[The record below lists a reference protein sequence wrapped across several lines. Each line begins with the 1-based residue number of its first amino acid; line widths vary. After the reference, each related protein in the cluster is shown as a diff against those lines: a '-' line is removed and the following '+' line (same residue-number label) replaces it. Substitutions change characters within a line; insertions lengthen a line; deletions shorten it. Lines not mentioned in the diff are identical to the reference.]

1 MTEGPKPGH
10 PGEQISPGVPPGG
23 AAPPPPPYGGYGGH
37 GAYGS
42 SAYSGQGAYEGQ
54 GAYGP
59 GGQGARGPQGA
70 YGGQGAYGPGGQGA
84 YGPQGAYGGQG
95 AYSPGGQGAYGPQG
109 AYGGYGG
116 GPYGRPSAPKPG
128 LVPLRPLNLGE
139 ILDGAFTA
147 IRWNPK
153 TILTSSAAV
162 ATVSAVFIAFVW
174 YIVERRALTSVHV
187 SGSSTP
193 VSAAETVALVALGG
207 LTIIVVVFANL
218 ILTGLLTV
226 TIGQGVLG
234 RKETLASAWRAARPR
249 IWRLI
254 AMLLLASVFL
264 VGGWLLGIGLSVLF
278 GALLA
283 VGTHLRAVGILVG
296 VVCGL
301 TAWVFAV
308 IVLVR
313 WSVAIPV
320 VMLERVGPLKSLG
333 RSWRLVRRSSWRVFS
348 ILLLTEVIVGIANEI
363 INVPFALA
371 SGGLSAFTAQ
381 TQQVNVGG
389 LILTAVGQIIA
400 STLTAP
406 LLAGVIVL
414 LYADLRMRRE
424 GMDIMLQAAA
434 AGAPGGDRPDGQ
446 TAGPW

>member
-1 MTEGPKPGH
+1 
-10 PGEQISPGVPPGG
+10 
-23 AAPPPPPYGGYGGH
+23 
-37 GAYGS
+37 
-42 SAYSGQGAYEGQ
+42 
-54 GAYGP
+54 
-59 GGQGARGPQGA
+59 
-70 YGGQGAYGPGGQGA
+70 
-84 YGPQGAYGGQG
+84 
-95 AYSPGGQGAYGPQG
+95 
-109 AYGGYGG
+109 
-116 GPYGRPSAPKPG
+116 
-128 LVPLRPLNLGE
+128 VPLRPLGLGE

-162 ATVSAVFIAFVW
+162 ATISAVLIALVS
-174 YIVERRALTSVHV
+174 YVVERRILTSVHV
-187 SGSSTP
+187 SGSSTT
-193 VSAAETVALVALGG
+193 VNTAAVVALVALGG
-207 LTIIVVVFANL
+207 LTAVVVVCAHL

-254 AMLLLASVFL
+254 AMLLLATVFL
-264 VGGWLLGIGLSVLF
+264 AGGWLLGIGLSVLVGVLI
-278 GALLA
+278 GAGA
-283 VGTHLRAVGILVG
+283 HLPAAGILVG
-296 VVCGL
+296 VICGL

-333 RSWRLVRRSSWRVFS
+333 RSWRLVRRSSWRIFG
-348 ILLLTEVIVGIANEI
+348 ILLLTEVIVSTANEI

-371 SGGLSAFTAQ
+371 SGGLSAFSTQA
-381 TQQVNVGG
+381 QQVNVGG
-389 LILTAVGQIIA
+389 LFLTAVGQIIA

-424 GMDIMLQAAA
+424 GMDITLQAAA

>member
-1 MTEGPKPGH
+1 MTEGPEPGH
-10 PGEQISPGVPPGG
+10 SNEQTGPGVPPGG
-23 AAPPPPPYGGYGGH
+23 AAPPPPPPPPPYGGYGTYGSYGGH
-37 GAYGS
+37 GAYG
-42 SAYSGQGAYEGQ
+42 GP

-59 GGQGARGPQGA
+59 GVHGGYGGYGGYGPQGP
-70 YGGQGAYGPGGQGA
+70 YGEQGA
-84 YGPQGAYGGQG
+84 YGPQGAYGGYG
-95 AYSPGGQGAYGPQG
+95 A
-109 AYGGYGG
+109 YGG

-128 LVPLRPLNLGE
+128 LVPLRPLGLGE

-162 ATVSAVFIAFVW
+162 ATISAVLIALVS
-174 YIVERRALTSVHV
+174 YVVERRILTSVHV
-187 SGSSTP
+187 SGSSTT
-193 VSAAETVALVALGG
+193 VNTAAVVALVALGG
-207 LTIIVVVFANL
+207 LTAVVVVCAHL

-254 AMLLLASVFL
+254 AMLLLATVFL
-264 VGGWLLGIGLSVLF
+264 AGGWLLGIGLSVLVGVLI
-278 GALLA
+278 GAGA
-283 VGTHLRAVGILVG
+283 HLPAAGILVG
-296 VVCGL
+296 VICGL

-333 RSWRLVRRSSWRVFS
+333 RSWRLVRRSSWRIFG
-348 ILLLTEVIVGIANEI
+348 ILLLTEVIVSTANEI

-371 SGGLSAFTAQ
+371 SGGLSAFSTQA
-381 TQQVNVGG
+381 QQVNVGG
-389 LILTAVGQIIA
+389 LFLTAVGQIIA

-424 GMDIMLQAAA
+424 GMDITLQAAA

>member
-1 MTEGPKPGH
+1 MTEGPEPGH
-10 PGEQISPGVPPGG
+10 SNEQTGPGVPPGG
-23 AAPPPPPYGGYGGH
+23 AAPPPPPPPPYGGYGT
-37 GAYGS
+37 YGS
-42 SAYSGQGAYEGQ
+42 
-54 GAYGP
+54 YG
-59 GGQGARGPQGA
+59 GHGA
-70 YGGQGAYGPGGQGA
+70 YGGQGAYGPGAYGGYGGYGGYGPQGAYGEQGA
-84 YGPQGAYGGQG
+84 YGPQGAYGGYG
-95 AYSPGGQGAYGPQG
+95 A
-109 AYGGYGG
+109 YGG

-128 LVPLRPLNLGE
+128 LVPLRPLGLGE

-162 ATVSAVFIAFVW
+162 ATISAVLIALVS
-174 YIVERRALTSVHV
+174 YVVERRILTSVHV
-187 SGSSTP
+187 SGSSTT
-193 VSAAETVALVALGG
+193 VNTAAVVALVALGG
-207 LTIIVVVFANL
+207 LTAVVVVCAHL

-254 AMLLLASVFL
+254 AMLLLATVFL
-264 VGGWLLGIGLSVLF
+264 AGGWLLGIGLSVLVGVLI
-278 GALLA
+278 GAGA
-283 VGTHLRAVGILVG
+283 HLPAAGILVG
-296 VVCGL
+296 VICGL

-333 RSWRLVRRSSWRVFS
+333 RSWRLVRRSSWRIFG
-348 ILLLTEVIVGIANEI
+348 ILLLTEVIVSTANEI

-371 SGGLSAFTAQ
+371 SGGLSAFSTQA
-381 TQQVNVGG
+381 QQVNVGG
-389 LILTAVGQIIA
+389 LFLTAVGQIIA

-424 GMDIMLQAAA
+424 GMDITLQAAA

>member
-1 MTEGPKPGH
+1 MTEGPEPRH
-10 PGEQISPGVPPGG
+10 SDEQEGSGVPPGG
-23 AAPPPPPYGGYGGH
+23 AAPPPPPYGGYGM
-37 GAYGS
+37 YGS
-42 SAYSGQGAYEGQ
+42 
-54 GAYGP
+54 
-59 GGQGARGPQGA
+59 
-70 YGGQGAYGPGGQGA
+70 YGGQGAYGPQGTYGGQGA
-84 YGPQGAYGGQG
+84 YGPQGAYAG
-95 AYSPGGQGAYGPQG
+95 YGAYGPQG
-109 AYGGYGG
+109 AYAGYGAYG
-116 GPYGRPSAPKPG
+116 YGPYGRPSAPKPG

-162 ATVSAVFIAFVW
+162 ATISAVLIALVS
-174 YIVERRALTSVHV
+174 YVVERRVLSSVHV
-187 SGSSTP
+187 SGSSMQVNTSE
-193 VSAAETVALVALGG
+193 VVALISLAG
-207 LTIIVVVFANL
+207 LTAIVVVFAHL

-249 IWRLI
+249 IWRLT
-254 AMLLLASVFL
+254 ATLLLATVFL
-264 VGGWLLGIGLSVLF
+264 AGGWLLGISLSVLF
-278 GALLA
+278 GVLLGA
-283 VGTHLRAVGILVG
+283 GAHLPAVGILVG

-301 TAWVFAV
+301 TVWVFAV
-308 IVLVR
+308 IVMVR

-333 RSWRLVRRSSWRVFS
+333 RSWRLVRRSSWRIFG
-348 ILLLTEVIVGIANEI
+348 ILLLTEVIVSIASEI

-389 LILTAVGQIIA
+389 LFLTAVGQIIA

-424 GMDIMLQAAA
+424 GMDITLQAAA
-434 AGAPGGDRPDGQ
+434 VGAPGGDGPDGQ

>member
-1 MTEGPKPGH
+1 MTEGPEPGH
-10 PGEQISPGVPPGG
+10 SNEQTGPGVPPGG
-23 AAPPPPPYGGYGGH
+23 AAPPPPPPPPPYGGYGT
-37 GAYGS
+37 YGS
-42 SAYSGQGAYEGQ
+42 
-54 GAYGP
+54 YG
-59 GGQGARGPQGA
+59 GHGA
-70 YGGQGAYGPGGQGA
+70 YGGQGAYGPGAYGGYGGYGGYGPQGPYGEQGA
-84 YGPQGAYGGQG
+84 YGPQGAYGG
-95 AYSPGGQGAYGPQG
+95 YGT
-109 AYGGYGG
+109 YGG

-128 LVPLRPLNLGE
+128 LVPLRPLGLGE

-162 ATVSAVFIAFVW
+162 ATISAVLIALVS
-174 YIVERRALTSVHV
+174 YVVERRILTSVHV
-187 SGSSTP
+187 SGSSTT
-193 VSAAETVALVALGG
+193 VNTAAVVALVALGG
-207 LTIIVVVFANL
+207 LTAVVVVCAHL

-254 AMLLLASVFL
+254 AMLLLATVFL
-264 VGGWLLGIGLSVLF
+264 AGGWLLGIGLSVLVGVLI
-278 GALLA
+278 GAGA
-283 VGTHLRAVGILVG
+283 HLPAAGILVG
-296 VVCGL
+296 VICGL

-333 RSWRLVRRSSWRVFS
+333 RSWRLVRRSSWRIFG
-348 ILLLTEVIVGIANEI
+348 ILLLTEVIVSTANEI

-371 SGGLSAFTAQ
+371 SGGLSAFSTQA
-381 TQQVNVGG
+381 QQVNVGG
-389 LILTAVGQIIA
+389 LFLTAVGQIIA

-424 GMDIMLQAAA
+424 GMDITLQAAA